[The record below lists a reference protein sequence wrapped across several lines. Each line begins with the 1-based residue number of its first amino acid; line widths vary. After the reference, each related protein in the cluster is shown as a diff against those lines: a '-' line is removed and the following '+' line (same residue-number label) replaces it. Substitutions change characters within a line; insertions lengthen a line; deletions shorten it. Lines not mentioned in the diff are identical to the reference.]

1 MPRQTILST
10 MISEKGSISIHTENI
25 FPIIKKFLYSDHEIF
40 LRELVSNAV
49 DATQKLKYLSS
60 RGEFTGESG
69 ELKIQI
75 QVNPEN
81 KTLHLIDR
89 GIGMTGEEVK
99 KYINQIAF
107 SGATEFLHK
116 YQEKP
121 ESGQLIGTFGLGFY
135 SAFMV
140 ASKVEIK
147 TLSWQEGA
155 EAVRWECDGSTEF
168 TLEACDKT
176 DRGTEIIL
184 YLNTDAEE
192 FLQTSRIQSIL
203 DKYCRFMP
211 VEIEFDGKVVNNTH
225 PLWMR
230 KPAEITAEEYE
241 KFYEELFPYQ
251 PKPLFWIHLNVDYP
265 FNLTGIL
272 YFPKYRPEIDP
283 GKSRIQLYS
292 RQVFIT
298 DAVKE
303 VVPDYLMLLE
313 GVLDSPDIP
322 LNVSRSFLQADQ
334 NVKKINAH
342 ISKKVADKLSEI
354 FRENRED
361 FISKW
366 EDIQMFVKYGM
377 LSDEKFLDKA
387 KEFCLLQTTEGNL
400 HTIEEYKELIKE
412 NQTDKDGK
420 LVLIYSNN
428 PEVQHTYIKGAKDR
442 GYSVLKMGGMI
453 DSHFTGLLER
463 TLENSSLVSVDSGSL
478 DSLVDKGEE
487 RTALISE
494 TEAGDLKK
502 EFEEVLKNAG
512 NYTVETKA
520 LGEQEPP
527 LLLTQPEFMRR
538 MRDMAAMGQMS
549 MMGNF
554 PETWNAVL
562 NTAHPAIASIARE
575 METERKQEKVA
586 QITDLALLAAGKLSG
601 ERLAVFVQR
610 SLSLM

>member
-1 MPRQTILST
+1 MQVET
-10 MISEKGSISIHTENI
+10 GSISIHTENI

-49 DATQKLKYLSS
+49 DASQKLKYLSS

-69 ELKIQI
+69 ELKISVKI
-75 QVNPEN
+75 DSDK
-81 KTLHLIDR
+81 KTLHIVDR

-107 SGATEFLHK
+107 SGATEFLNK
-116 YQEKP
+116 YKEKP
-121 ESGQLIGTFGLGFY
+121 ESGQLIGNFGLGFY

-140 ASKVEIK
+140 ASEVEIVS
-147 TLSWQEGA
+147 LSWQEGA
-155 EAVRWECDGSTEF
+155 QAVRWKCDGSTEF
-168 TLEACDKT
+168 TLEAADKT

-184 YLNTDAEE
+184 HLNSDSEE
-192 FLQTSRIQSIL
+192 FLQSHRIQSIL
-203 DKYCRFMP
+203 EKYCRFMP
-211 VEIEFDGKVVNNTH
+211 VEIEFEEKVINNTK
-225 PLWMR
+225 PLWTR
-230 KPAEITAEEYE
+230 KPADISNEEYE

-251 PKPLFWIHLNVDYP
+251 SKPLFWIHLNVDFP
-265 FNLTGIL
+265 FTLTGIL
-272 YFPKYRPEIDP
+272 YFPKYRPEIEP

-303 VVPDYLMLLE
+303 VVPDFLMLLE

-342 ISKKVADKLSEI
+342 ISKKVADKLTEI

-361 FISKW
+361 FTAKW

-377 LSDEKFLDKA
+377 LSDEKFLEKA
-387 KEFCLLQTTEGNL
+387 KEFCLLQTTEGSY
-400 HTIEEYKELIKE
+400 HTFEEYKTLVAEK
-412 NQTDKDGK
+412 QTDKDGK
-420 LVLIYSNN
+420 LILLYSNN
-428 PEVQHTYIKGAKDR
+428 PELQHTYLKGALDK
-442 GYSVLKMGGMI
+442 GYSVLKMGTMI
-453 DSHFTGLLER
+453 DAHFTGLLER
-463 TLENSSLVSVDSGSL
+463 TMENVSLVSIDSGSL
-478 DSLVDKGEE
+478 DSLIDKGEE
-487 RTALISE
+487 RTALLSE
-494 TEAGDLKK
+494 TESGDLKK
-502 EFEEVLKNAG
+502 ELEEYLKTIG
-512 NYTVETKA
+512 TYTVEVKA

-538 MRDMAAMGQMS
+538 MREMSALGQMS

-562 NTAHPAIASIARE
+562 NTAHPLVAGLARE
-575 METERKQEKVA
+575 TDAIKKKELTA
-586 QITDLALLAAGKLSG
+586 QITDLALLSAGKLSG
-601 ERLAVFVQR
+601 PRMAEFVKR
-610 SLSLM
+610 SLGLMGK

>member
-1 MPRQTILST
+1 MQVET
-10 MISEKGSISIHTENI
+10 GSISIHTENI

-49 DATQKLKYLSS
+49 DASQKLKYLSS

-69 ELKIQI
+69 ALKISVKI
-75 QVNPEN
+75 DSDK
-81 KTLHLIDR
+81 KTLHIVDR

-107 SGATEFLHK
+107 SGATEFLNK
-116 YQEKP
+116 YKEKP
-121 ESGQLIGTFGLGFY
+121 ESGQLIGNFGLGFY

-140 ASKVEIK
+140 ASEVEIVS
-147 TLSWQEGA
+147 LSWQEGA
-155 EAVRWECDGSTEF
+155 QAVRWKCDGSTEF
-168 TLEACDKT
+168 TLEAADKT

-184 YLNTDAEE
+184 HLNSDSEE
-192 FLQTSRIQSIL
+192 FLQSHRIQSIL
-203 DKYCRFMP
+203 EKYCRFMP
-211 VEIEFDGKVVNNTH
+211 VEIEFEEKIINNTK
-225 PLWMR
+225 PLWTR
-230 KPAEITAEEYE
+230 KPADISNEEYE

-251 PKPLFWIHLNVDYP
+251 PKPLFWIHLNVDFP
-265 FNLTGIL
+265 FTLTGIL
-272 YFPKYRPEIDP
+272 YFPKYRPEIEP

-303 VVPDYLMLLE
+303 VVPDFLMLLE

-342 ISKKVADKLSEI
+342 ISKKVADKLTEI

-361 FISKW
+361 FTAKW

-377 LSDEKFLDKA
+377 LSDEKFLEKA
-387 KEFCLLQTTEGNL
+387 KEFCLLQTTEGSY
-400 HTIEEYKELIKE
+400 HTFEEYKTLVAEK
-412 NQTDKDGK
+412 QTDKDGK
-420 LVLIYSNN
+420 LILLYSNN
-428 PEVQHTYIKGAKDR
+428 PELQHTYLKGALDK
-442 GYSVLKMGGMI
+442 GYSVLKMGTMI
-453 DSHFTGLLER
+453 DAHFTGLLER
-463 TLENSSLVSVDSGSL
+463 TMENVSLVSIDSGSL
-478 DSLVDKGEE
+478 DSLIDKGEE
-487 RTALISE
+487 RTALLSE
-494 TEAGDLKK
+494 TESGDLKK
-502 EFEEVLKNAG
+502 ELEEYLKTIG
-512 NYTVETKA
+512 TYTVEVKA

-538 MRDMAAMGQMS
+538 MREMSALGQMS

-562 NTAHPAIASIARE
+562 NTAHPLVAGLARE
-575 METERKQEKVA
+575 TDAIKKKELTA
-586 QITDLALLAAGKLSG
+586 QITDLALLSAGKLSG
-601 ERLAVFVQR
+601 PRMAEFVKR
-610 SLSLM
+610 SLGLMGK

>member
-1 MPRQTILST
+1 MQVET
-10 MISEKGSISIHTENI
+10 GSISIHTENI

-49 DATQKLKYLSS
+49 DASQKLKYLSS

-69 ELKIQI
+69 ELKIFVKI
-75 QVNPEN
+75 DSDK
-81 KTLHLIDR
+81 KTLHIVDR

-107 SGATEFLHK
+107 SGATEFLNK
-116 YQEKP
+116 YKEKP
-121 ESGQLIGTFGLGFY
+121 ESGQLIGNFGLGFY

-140 ASKVEIK
+140 ASEVEIVS
-147 TLSWQEGA
+147 LSWQEGA
-155 EAVRWECDGSTEF
+155 QAVRWKCDGSTEF
-168 TLEACDKT
+168 TLEAADKT

-184 YLNTDAEE
+184 HLNSDSEE
-192 FLQTSRIQSIL
+192 FLQSHRIQSIL
-203 DKYCRFMP
+203 EKYCRFMP
-211 VEIEFDGKVVNNTH
+211 VEIEFEEKVINNTK
-225 PLWMR
+225 PLWTR
-230 KPAEITAEEYE
+230 KPADISNEEYE

-251 PKPLFWIHLNVDYP
+251 PKPLFWIHLNVDFP
-265 FNLTGIL
+265 FTLTGIL
-272 YFPKYRPEIDP
+272 YFPKYRPEIEP

-303 VVPDYLMLLE
+303 VVPDFLMLLE

-342 ISKKVADKLSEI
+342 ISKKVADKLTEI

-361 FISKW
+361 FTAKW

-377 LSDEKFLDKA
+377 LSDEKFLEKA
-387 KEFCLLQTTEGNL
+387 KEFCLLQTTEGSY
-400 HTIEEYKELIKE
+400 HTFEEYKTLVAEK
-412 NQTDKDGK
+412 QTDKDGK
-420 LVLIYSNN
+420 LILLYSNN
-428 PEVQHTYIKGAKDR
+428 PELQHTYLKGALDK
-442 GYSVLKMGGMI
+442 GYSVLKMGTMI
-453 DSHFTGLLER
+453 DAHFTGLLER
-463 TLENSSLVSVDSGSL
+463 TMENVSLVSIDSGSL
-478 DSLVDKGEE
+478 DSLIDKGEE
-487 RTALISE
+487 RTALLSE
-494 TEAGDLKK
+494 TESGDLKK
-502 EFEEVLKNAG
+502 ELEEYLKTIG
-512 NYTVETKA
+512 TYTVEVKA

-538 MRDMAAMGQMS
+538 MREMSALGQMS

-562 NTAHPAIASIARE
+562 NTAHPLVAGLARE
-575 METERKQEKVA
+575 TDAIKKKELTA
-586 QITDLALLAAGKLSG
+586 QITDLALLSAGKLSG
-601 ERLAVFVQR
+601 PRMAEFVKR
-610 SLSLM
+610 SLGLMGK

>member
-1 MPRQTILST
+1 MQVET
-10 MISEKGSISIHTENI
+10 GSISIHTENI

-49 DATQKLKYLSS
+49 DASQKLKYLSS

-69 ELKIQI
+69 ALKISVKI
-75 QVNPEN
+75 DSDK
-81 KTLHLIDR
+81 KTLHIVDR

-107 SGATEFLHK
+107 SGATEFLNK
-116 YQEKP
+116 YKEKP
-121 ESGQLIGTFGLGFY
+121 ESGQLIGNFGLGFY

-140 ASKVEIK
+140 ASEVEIVS
-147 TLSWQEGA
+147 LSWQEGA
-155 EAVRWECDGSTEF
+155 QAVRWKCDGSTEF
-168 TLEACDKT
+168 TLEAADKT

-184 YLNTDAEE
+184 HLNSDSEE
-192 FLQTSRIQSIL
+192 FLQSQRIQSIL
-203 DKYCRFMP
+203 EKYCRFMP
-211 VEIEFDGKVVNNTH
+211 VEIEFEEKVINNTK
-225 PLWMR
+225 PLWTR
-230 KPAEITAEEYE
+230 KPADISNEEYE

-251 PKPLFWIHLNVDYP
+251 PKPLFWIHLNVDFP
-265 FNLTGIL
+265 FTLTGIL
-272 YFPKYRPEIDP
+272 YFPKYRPEIEP

-303 VVPDYLMLLE
+303 VVPDFLMLLE

-342 ISKKVADKLSEI
+342 ISKKVADKLTEI

-361 FISKW
+361 FTAKW

-377 LSDEKFLDKA
+377 LSDEKFLEKA
-387 KEFCLLQTTEGNL
+387 KEFCLLQTTEGSY
-400 HTIEEYKELIKE
+400 HTFEEYKTLVAEK
-412 NQTDKDGK
+412 QTDKDGK
-420 LVLIYSNN
+420 LILLYSNN
-428 PEVQHTYIKGAKDR
+428 PELQHTYLKGALDK
-442 GYSVLKMGGMI
+442 GYSVLKMGTMI
-453 DSHFTGLLER
+453 DAHFTGLLER
-463 TLENSSLVSVDSGSL
+463 TMENVSLVSIDSGSL
-478 DSLVDKGEE
+478 DSLIDKGEE
-487 RTALISE
+487 RTALLSE
-494 TEAGDLKK
+494 TESGDLKK
-502 EFEEVLKNAG
+502 ELEEYLKTIG
-512 NYTVETKA
+512 TYTVEVKA

-538 MRDMAAMGQMS
+538 MREMSALGQMS

-562 NTAHPAIASIARE
+562 NTAHPLVAGLARE
-575 METERKQEKVA
+575 TDAIKKKELTA
-586 QITDLALLAAGKLSG
+586 QITDLALLSAGKLSG
-601 ERLAVFVQR
+601 PRMAEFVKR
-610 SLSLM
+610 SLGLMGK

>member
-1 MPRQTILST
+1 MQVET
-10 MISEKGSISIHTENI
+10 GSISIHTENI

-49 DATQKLKYLSS
+49 DASQKLKYLSS

-69 ELKIQI
+69 ALKISVKI
-75 QVNPEN
+75 DSDK
-81 KTLHLIDR
+81 KTLHIVDR

-107 SGATEFLHK
+107 SGATEFLNK
-116 YQEKP
+116 YKEKP
-121 ESGQLIGTFGLGFY
+121 ESGQLIGNFGLGFY

-140 ASKVEIK
+140 ASEVEIVS
-147 TLSWQEGA
+147 LSWQEGA
-155 EAVRWECDGSTEF
+155 QAVRWKCDGSTEF
-168 TLEACDKT
+168 TLEAADKT

-184 YLNTDAEE
+184 HLNSDSEE
-192 FLQTSRIQSIL
+192 FLQSHRIQSIL
-203 DKYCRFMP
+203 EKYCRFMP
-211 VEIEFDGKVVNNTH
+211 VEIEFEEKVINNTK
-225 PLWMR
+225 PLWTR
-230 KPAEITAEEYE
+230 KPADISNEEYE

-251 PKPLFWIHLNVDYP
+251 SKPLFWIHLNVDFP
-265 FNLTGIL
+265 FTLTGIL
-272 YFPKYRPEIDP
+272 YFPKYRPEIEP

-303 VVPDYLMLLE
+303 VVPDFLMLLE

-342 ISKKVADKLSEI
+342 ISKKVADKLTEI

-361 FISKW
+361 FTAKW

-377 LSDEKFLDKA
+377 LSDEKFLEKA
-387 KEFCLLQTTEGNL
+387 KEFCLLQTTEGSY
-400 HTIEEYKELIKE
+400 HTFEEYKTLVAEK
-412 NQTDKDGK
+412 QTDKDGK
-420 LVLIYSNN
+420 LILLYSNN
-428 PEVQHTYIKGAKDR
+428 PELQHTYLKGALDK
-442 GYSVLKMGGMI
+442 GYSVLKMGTMI
-453 DSHFTGLLER
+453 DAHFTGLLER
-463 TLENSSLVSVDSGSL
+463 TMENVSLVSIDSGSL
-478 DSLVDKGEE
+478 DSLIDKGEE
-487 RTALISE
+487 RTALLSE
-494 TEAGDLKK
+494 TESGDLKK
-502 EFEEVLKNAG
+502 ELEEYLKTIG
-512 NYTVETKA
+512 TYTVEVKA

-538 MRDMAAMGQMS
+538 MREMSALGQMS

-562 NTAHPAIASIARE
+562 NTAHPLVAGLARE
-575 METERKQEKVA
+575 TDAIKKKELTA
-586 QITDLALLAAGKLSG
+586 QITDLALLSAGKLSG
-601 ERLAVFVQR
+601 PRMAEFVKR
-610 SLSLM
+610 SLGLMGK

>member
-1 MPRQTILST
+1 MQVET
-10 MISEKGSISIHTENI
+10 GSISIHTENI

-49 DATQKLKYLSS
+49 DASQKLKYLSS

-69 ELKIQI
+69 ELKISVKI
-75 QVNPEN
+75 DSDK
-81 KTLHLIDR
+81 KTLHIVDR

-107 SGATEFLHK
+107 SGATEFLNK
-116 YQEKP
+116 YKEKP
-121 ESGQLIGTFGLGFY
+121 ESGQLIGNFGLGFY

-140 ASKVEIK
+140 ASEVEIVS
-147 TLSWQEGA
+147 LSWQEGA
-155 EAVRWECDGSTEF
+155 QAVRWKCDGSTEF
-168 TLEACDKT
+168 TLEAADKT

-184 YLNTDAEE
+184 HLNSDSEE
-192 FLQTSRIQSIL
+192 FLQSHRIQSIL
-203 DKYCRFMP
+203 EKYCRFMP
-211 VEIEFDGKVVNNTH
+211 VEIEFEEKIINNTK
-225 PLWMR
+225 PLWTR
-230 KPAEITAEEYE
+230 KPADISNEEYE

-251 PKPLFWIHLNVDYP
+251 SKPLFWIHLNVDFP
-265 FNLTGIL
+265 FTLTGIL
-272 YFPKYRPEIDP
+272 YFPKYRPEIEP

-303 VVPDYLMLLE
+303 VVPDFLMLLE

-342 ISKKVADKLSEI
+342 ISKKVADKLTEI

-361 FISKW
+361 FTAKW

-377 LSDEKFLDKA
+377 LSDEKFLEKA
-387 KEFCLLQTTEGNL
+387 KEFCLLQTTEGSY
-400 HTIEEYKELIKE
+400 HTFEEYKTLVAEK
-412 NQTDKDGK
+412 QTDKDGK
-420 LVLIYSNN
+420 LILLYSNN
-428 PEVQHTYIKGAKDR
+428 PELQHTYLKGALDK
-442 GYSVLKMGGMI
+442 GYSVLKMGTMI
-453 DSHFTGLLER
+453 DAHFTGLLER
-463 TLENSSLVSVDSGSL
+463 TMENVSLVSIDSGSL
-478 DSLVDKGEE
+478 DSLIDKGEE
-487 RTALISE
+487 RTALLSE
-494 TEAGDLKK
+494 TESGDLKK
-502 EFEEVLKNAG
+502 ELEEYLKTIG
-512 NYTVETKA
+512 TYTVEVKA

-538 MRDMAAMGQMS
+538 MREMSALGQMS

-562 NTAHPAIASIARE
+562 NTAHPLVAGLARE
-575 METERKQEKVA
+575 TDAIKKKELTA
-586 QITDLALLAAGKLSG
+586 QITDLALLSAGKLSG
-601 ERLAVFVQR
+601 PRMAEFVKR
-610 SLSLM
+610 SLGLMGK

>member
-1 MPRQTILST
+1 MQVET
-10 MISEKGSISIHTENI
+10 GSISIHTENI

-49 DATQKLKYLSS
+49 DASQKLKYLSS

-69 ELKIQI
+69 ELKISVKI
-75 QVNPEN
+75 DSDK
-81 KTLHLIDR
+81 KTLHIVDR

-107 SGATEFLHK
+107 SGATEFLNK
-116 YQEKP
+116 YKEKP
-121 ESGQLIGTFGLGFY
+121 ESGQLIGNFGLGFY

-140 ASKVEIK
+140 ASEVEIVS
-147 TLSWQEGA
+147 LSWQEGA
-155 EAVRWECDGSTEF
+155 QAVRWKCDGSTEF
-168 TLEACDKT
+168 TLEAADKT

-184 YLNTDAEE
+184 HLNSDSEE
-192 FLQTSRIQSIL
+192 FLQSQRIQSIL
-203 DKYCRFMP
+203 EKYCRFMP
-211 VEIEFDGKVVNNTH
+211 VEIEFEEKVINNTK
-225 PLWMR
+225 PLWTR
-230 KPAEITAEEYE
+230 KPADISNEEYE

-251 PKPLFWIHLNVDYP
+251 PKPLFWIHLNVDFP
-265 FNLTGIL
+265 FTLTGIL
-272 YFPKYRPEIDP
+272 YFPKYRPEIEP

-303 VVPDYLMLLE
+303 VVPDFLMLLE

-342 ISKKVADKLSEI
+342 ISKKVADKLTEI

-361 FISKW
+361 FTAKW

-377 LSDEKFLDKA
+377 LSDEKFLEKA
-387 KEFCLLQTTEGNL
+387 KEFCLLQTTEGSY
-400 HTIEEYKELIKE
+400 HTFEEYKTLVAEK
-412 NQTDKDGK
+412 QTDKDGK
-420 LVLIYSNN
+420 LILLYSNN
-428 PEVQHTYIKGAKDR
+428 PELQHTYLKGALDK
-442 GYSVLKMGGMI
+442 GYSVLKMGTMI
-453 DSHFTGLLER
+453 DAHFTGLLER
-463 TLENSSLVSVDSGSL
+463 TMENVSLVSIDSGSL
-478 DSLVDKGEE
+478 DSLIDKGEE
-487 RTALISE
+487 RTALLSE
-494 TEAGDLKK
+494 TESGDLKK
-502 EFEEVLKNAG
+502 ELEEYLKTIG
-512 NYTVETKA
+512 TYTVEVKA

-538 MRDMAAMGQMS
+538 MREMSALGQMS

-562 NTAHPAIASIARE
+562 NTAHPLVAGLARE
-575 METERKQEKVA
+575 TDAIKKKELTA
-586 QITDLALLAAGKLSG
+586 QITDLALLSAGKLSG
-601 ERLAVFVQR
+601 PRMAEFVKR
-610 SLSLM
+610 SLGLMGK

>member
-1 MPRQTILST
+1 MQVET
-10 MISEKGSISIHTENI
+10 GSISIHTENI

-49 DATQKLKYLSS
+49 DASQKLKYLSS

-69 ELKIQI
+69 ALKISVKI
-75 QVNPEN
+75 DSDK
-81 KTLHLIDR
+81 KTLHIVDR

-107 SGATEFLHK
+107 SGATEFLNK
-116 YQEKP
+116 YKEKP
-121 ESGQLIGTFGLGFY
+121 ESGQLIGNFGLGFY

-140 ASKVEIK
+140 ASEVEIVS
-147 TLSWQEGA
+147 LSWQEGA
-155 EAVRWECDGSTEF
+155 QAVRWKCDGSTEF
-168 TLEACDKT
+168 TLEAADKT

-184 YLNTDAEE
+184 HLNSDSEE
-192 FLQTSRIQSIL
+192 FLQSHRIQSIL
-203 DKYCRFMP
+203 EKYCRFMP
-211 VEIEFDGKVVNNTH
+211 VEIEFEEKIINNTK
-225 PLWMR
+225 PLWTR
-230 KPAEITAEEYE
+230 KPADISNEEYE

-251 PKPLFWIHLNVDYP
+251 SKPLFWIHLNVDFP
-265 FNLTGIL
+265 FTLTGIL
-272 YFPKYRPEIDP
+272 YFPKYRPEIEP

-303 VVPDYLMLLE
+303 VVPDFLMLLE

-342 ISKKVADKLSEI
+342 ISKKVADKLTEI

-361 FISKW
+361 FTAKW

-377 LSDEKFLDKA
+377 LSDEKFLEKA
-387 KEFCLLQTTEGNL
+387 KEFCLLQTTEGSY
-400 HTIEEYKELIKE
+400 HTFEEYKTLVAEK
-412 NQTDKDGK
+412 QTDKDGK
-420 LVLIYSNN
+420 LILLYSNN
-428 PEVQHTYIKGAKDR
+428 PELQHTYLKGALDK
-442 GYSVLKMGGMI
+442 GYSVLKMGTMI
-453 DSHFTGLLER
+453 DAHFTGLLER
-463 TLENSSLVSVDSGSL
+463 TMENVSLVSIDSGSL
-478 DSLVDKGEE
+478 DSLIDKGEE
-487 RTALISE
+487 RTALLSE
-494 TEAGDLKK
+494 TESGDLKK
-502 EFEEVLKNAG
+502 ELEEYLKTIG
-512 NYTVETKA
+512 TYTVEVKA

-538 MRDMAAMGQMS
+538 MREMSALGQMS

-562 NTAHPAIASIARE
+562 NTAHPLVAGLARE
-575 METERKQEKVA
+575 TDAIKKKELTA
-586 QITDLALLAAGKLSG
+586 QITDLALLSAGKLSG
-601 ERLAVFVQR
+601 PRMAEFVKR
-610 SLSLM
+610 SLGLMGK

>member
-1 MPRQTILST
+1 MQVET
-10 MISEKGSISIHTENI
+10 GSISIHTENI

-49 DATQKLKYLSS
+49 DASQKLKYLSS

-69 ELKIQI
+69 ELKISVKI
-75 QVNPEN
+75 DSDK
-81 KTLHLIDR
+81 KTLHIVDR

-107 SGATEFLHK
+107 SGATEFLNK
-116 YQEKP
+116 YKEKP
-121 ESGQLIGTFGLGFY
+121 ESGQLIGNFGLGFY

-140 ASKVEIK
+140 ASEVEIVS
-147 TLSWQEGA
+147 LSWQEGA
-155 EAVRWECDGSTEF
+155 QAVRWKCDGSTEF
-168 TLEACDKT
+168 TLEAADKT

-184 YLNTDAEE
+184 HLNSDSEE
-192 FLQTSRIQSIL
+192 FLQSHRIQSIL
-203 DKYCRFMP
+203 EKFCRFMP
-211 VEIEFDGKVVNNTH
+211 VEIEFEEKVINNTK
-225 PLWMR
+225 PLWTR
-230 KPAEITAEEYE
+230 KPADISNEEYE

-251 PKPLFWIHLNVDYP
+251 PKPLFWIHLNVDFP
-265 FNLTGIL
+265 FTLTGIL
-272 YFPKYRPEIDP
+272 YFPKYRPEIEP

-303 VVPDYLMLLE
+303 VVPDFLMLLE

-342 ISKKVADKLSEI
+342 ISKKVADKLTEI

-361 FISKW
+361 FTAKW

-377 LSDEKFLDKA
+377 LSDEKFLEKA
-387 KEFCLLQTTEGNL
+387 KEFCLLQTTEGSY
-400 HTIEEYKELIKE
+400 HTFEEYKTLVAEK
-412 NQTDKDGK
+412 QTDKDGK
-420 LVLIYSNN
+420 LILLYSNN
-428 PEVQHTYIKGAKDR
+428 PELQHTYLKGALDK
-442 GYSVLKMGGMI
+442 GYSVLKMGTMI
-453 DSHFTGLLER
+453 DAHFTGLLER
-463 TLENSSLVSVDSGSL
+463 TMENVSLVSIDSGSL
-478 DSLVDKGEE
+478 DSLIDKGEE
-487 RTALISE
+487 RTALLSE
-494 TEAGDLKK
+494 TESGDLKK
-502 EFEEVLKNAG
+502 ELEEYLKTIG
-512 NYTVETKA
+512 TYTVEVKA

-538 MRDMAAMGQMS
+538 MREMSALGQMS

-562 NTAHPAIASIARE
+562 NTAHPLVAGLARE
-575 METERKQEKVA
+575 TDAIKKKELTA
-586 QITDLALLAAGKLSG
+586 QITDLALLSAGKLSG
-601 ERLAVFVQR
+601 PRMAEFVKR
-610 SLSLM
+610 SLGLMGK

>member
-1 MPRQTILST
+1 MQVET
-10 MISEKGSISIHTENI
+10 GSISIHTENI

-49 DATQKLKYLSS
+49 DASQKLKYLSS

-69 ELKIQI
+69 ALKISVKI
-75 QVNPEN
+75 DSDK
-81 KTLHLIDR
+81 KTLHIVDR

-107 SGATEFLHK
+107 SGATEFLNK
-116 YQEKP
+116 YKEKP
-121 ESGQLIGTFGLGFY
+121 ESGQLIGNFGLGFY

-140 ASKVEIK
+140 ASEVEIVS
-147 TLSWQEGA
+147 LSWQEGA
-155 EAVRWECDGSTEF
+155 QAVRWKCDGSTEF
-168 TLEACDKT
+168 TLEAADKT

-184 YLNTDAEE
+184 HLNSDSEE
-192 FLQTSRIQSIL
+192 FLQSHRIQSIL
-203 DKYCRFMP
+203 EKYCRFMP
-211 VEIEFDGKVVNNTH
+211 VEIEFEEKVINNTK
-225 PLWMR
+225 PLWTR
-230 KPAEITAEEYE
+230 KPADISNEEYE

-251 PKPLFWIHLNVDYP
+251 PKPLFWIHLNVDFP
-265 FNLTGIL
+265 FTLTGIL
-272 YFPKYRPEIDP
+272 YFPKYRPEIEP

-303 VVPDYLMLLE
+303 VVPDFLMLLE

-342 ISKKVADKLSEI
+342 ISKKVADKLTEI

-361 FISKW
+361 FTAKW

-377 LSDEKFLDKA
+377 LSDEKFLEKA
-387 KEFCLLQTTEGNL
+387 KEFCLLQTTEGSY
-400 HTIEEYKELIKE
+400 HTFEEYKTLVAEK
-412 NQTDKDGK
+412 QTDKDGK
-420 LVLIYSNN
+420 LILLYSNN
-428 PEVQHTYIKGAKDR
+428 PELQHTYLKGALDK
-442 GYSVLKMGGMI
+442 GYSVLKMGTMI
-453 DSHFTGLLER
+453 DAHFTGLLER
-463 TLENSSLVSVDSGSL
+463 TMENVSLVSIDSGSL
-478 DSLVDKGEE
+478 DSLIDKGEE
-487 RTALISE
+487 RTALLSE
-494 TEAGDLKK
+494 TESGDLKK
-502 EFEEVLKNAG
+502 ELEEYLKTIG
-512 NYTVETKA
+512 TYTVEVKA

-538 MRDMAAMGQMS
+538 MREMSALGQMS

-562 NTAHPAIASIARE
+562 NTAHPLVAGLARE
-575 METERKQEKVA
+575 TDAIKKKELTA
-586 QITDLALLAAGKLSG
+586 QITDLALLSAGKLSG
-601 ERLAVFVQR
+601 PRMAEFVKR
-610 SLSLM
+610 SLGLMGK